1 MAHALKSIT
10 ERISNVPNALSLEYF
25 ASPNFIGLFVS
36 ESCAPF
42 LKRVT
47 QCFAD
52 EIKMYGK
59 TASFHLLFLTKKQ
72 FMHSN
77 LPTDIF
83 LTGHSL

>member
-25 ASPNFIGLFVS
+25 ASPNFIGLFAS

-52 EIKMYGK
+52 EVKLLGK
-59 TASFHLLFLTKKQ
+59 ISLLSEHFDRRFFVFL
-72 FMHSN
+72 
-77 LPTDIF
+77 DW
-83 LTGHSL
+83 

>member
-10 ERISNVPNALSLEYF
+10 ERISNVPNALSLEFF

-59 TASFHLLFLTKKQ
+59 AVSISHFSRRNNSCTPL
-72 FMHSN
+72 N
-77 LPTDIF
+77 
-83 LTGHSL
+83 